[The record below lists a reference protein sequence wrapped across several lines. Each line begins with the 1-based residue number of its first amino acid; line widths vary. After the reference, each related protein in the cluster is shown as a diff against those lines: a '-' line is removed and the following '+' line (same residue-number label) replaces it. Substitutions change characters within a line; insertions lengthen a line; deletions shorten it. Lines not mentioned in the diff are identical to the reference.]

1 MIERC
6 AVVIYACQEAG
17 LLRELK
23 QWRSSSFGGRGG
35 GRKTRLNVDSAAVV
49 GIFLRAS

>member
-6 AVVIYACQEAG
+6 AVVICVCQGEE
-17 LLRELK
+17 LLKELK
-23 QWRSSSFGGRGG
+23 QWRSSLLGGRGG
-35 GRKTRLNVDSAAVV
+35 GRKTRLNVDSAAIV